1 MRNPLPDS
9 CAKFVL
15 PLLAGLLLSTC
26 AAVPAGSEAEVS
38 LESLLAETIDRG
50 RLARLPDPAYTCRQ
64 ASSFDPK
71 STGPDEEGWYA
82 NGDHSHY
89 RRSEVRGDRV
99 EQVLLDAEGPGAVV
113 RWWVTS
119 GEYVG
124 TIRIYLDGAE
134 EPEIEARVDE
144 LVGGEALVGAPLS
157 AERARGRNL
166 YLPIPYAERCV
177 ITFDRPDFW
186 ETKENKDRLY
196 YQINYRTYE
205 EGTPVRSFSM
215 EELERLEARVVE
227 VSSTLLAPADHPR
240 ELLRSAGGSGPET
253 LYGLALDP
261 GVPAGL
267 AMGLGEGSGAVSRF
281 SLRLEAEDL
290 ARALRSTILQF
301 RFDDQRTVWCP
312 VGDFFGSGVGV
323 NPYRGWYRT
332 VDDDGTMT
340 CYWVMPF
347 RDSYLVGLRNVGDQP
362 VTVADWSIELS
373 PWSWDDRSLYF
384 HADWHQDRD
393 IETVRANGFDWNYAD
408 IEGQGVFVGDALVL
422 NNRHQAWWG
431 EGDEKI
437 WVDGEDFPSHFG
449 TGTEDYYGY
458 AWCTPHFFEAPFHAQ
473 PRAEGPRN
481 YGHVTNSRT
490 RALDAIPFQSA
501 FRFDMEVWHWAQTSV
516 DYAITTYWY
525 GAPGAASSRRP
536 EPEEA
541 AHPVALHSPKAGFQI
556 IEKTAG
562 NAGPQDMDGY
572 GEGLW
577 HDDDQLW
584 WTEAKPGDRL
594 DLALMVEEAGSYALS
609 ATMTRAV
616 DYAIVQLWLDGA
628 KLGEPIDLYND
639 GVAPTGPI
647 ELGTHAL
654 DAGRHVFGV
663 EILGANEKAVP
674 KYMVGLDRI
683 LLQPER

>member
-26 AAVPAGSEAEVS
+26 AAVPAESEAEVS
-38 LESLLAETIDRG
+38 LESLLAEMIDRG

-89 RRSEVRGDRV
+89 RRTEMRGDRV

-134 EPEIEARVDE
+134 EPAVEARVDE
-144 LVGGEALVGAPLS
+144 LIGGEALVGAPLS

-166 YLPIPYAERCV
+166 YLPIPYAQRCV
-177 ITFDRPDFW
+177 ITFDRPDYW

-196 YQINYRTYE
+196 YQINYRAYE
-205 EGTPVRSFSM
+205 AGTPVRSFSM
-215 EELERLEARVVE
+215 GELERLGPRLSE

-240 ELLRSAGGSGPET
+240 DLLLPAIGLPSPHELPPAPSDAI
-253 LYGLALDP
+253 GL
-261 GVPAGL
+261 L
-267 AMGLGEGSGAVSRF
+267 AGEGEGALTRISV
-281 SLRLEAEDL
+281 RLEAEDL
-290 ARALRSTILQF
+290 ARALRSTILELY
-301 RFDDQRTVWCP
+301 FDGEWTVWCP
-312 VGDFFGSGVGV
+312 VGEFFGSGVGV

-332 VDDDGTMT
+332 VAEDGTMT

-347 RDSYLVGLRNVGDQP
+347 RESYTVALRNIGDQP
-362 VTVADWSIELS
+362 VTVAEGSVEVGR
-373 PWSWDDRSLYF
+373 WSWDDRSMHF
-384 HADWHQDRD
+384 HAGWHQDREV
-393 IETVRANGFDWNYAD
+393 ETVGANGVDWNYV
-408 IEGQGVFVGDALVL
+408 ELSGRGVFAGDSLTL
-422 NNRHQAWWG
+422 NNRVQAWWG

-490 RALDAIPFQSA
+490 RALDAIPFTSDL
-501 FRFDMEVWHWAQTSV
+501 RFDMEIWHWAKTRV

-525 GAPGAASSRRP
+525 GAPGARSNRSP

-541 AHPVALHSPKAGFQI
+541 AHPVTLYSPKAGFQI
-556 IEKTAG
+556 LERSAG
-562 NAGPQDMDGY
+562 NAGPQAMAGY

-584 WTEAKPGDRL
+584 WTEAQPGDRL
-594 DLALMVEEAGSYALS
+594 DLALMVEEIGTYQLS

-639 GVAPTGPI
+639 GVVPTGPI
-647 ELGTHAL
+647 QLGTHEL
-654 DAGRHVFGV
+654 EPGRHAFGV
-663 EILGANEKAVP
+663 EILGANEKAVK

-683 LLQPER
+683 LLQPE